1 MNVYEIITARIL
13 AQLEQGVIPWH
24 QPWRS
29 GGVPKNLLSQKPYR
43 GVNVWLLVSQPYTSP
58 YWLTFV
64 QAQEIGG
71 RVRPGEKGTPV
82 IFWKRR
88 EETQEEESG
97 EEVEGKRRAPLLRY
111 YIVFNTDQCELP
123 ASLTARLSIPQPRA
137 LAPLPACEH
146 VVQFMPKRPAIVHDY
161 PRAYYA
167 PGTDVVNVP
176 APHLFDRAEG
186 YFATLFHELT
196 HSTGHVSRLA
206 RPSVVNRKEL
216 SAADYSKEELVA
228 EMGAAFLCGHCG
240 IESATVDNS
249 AAYIRSWLR
258 TLQNDT
264 RLVIHAAT
272 QAQQAMDFILDRWDV
287 HEP

>member
-1 MNVYEIITARIL
+1 M
-13 AQLEQGVIPWH
+13 
-24 QPWRS
+24 
-29 GGVPKNLLSQKPYR
+29 
-43 GVNVWLLVSQPYTSP
+43 
-58 YWLTFV
+58 
-64 QAQEIGG
+64 
-71 RVRPGEKGTPV
+71 
-82 IFWKRR
+82 
-88 EETQEEESG
+88 
-97 EEVEGKRRAPLLRY
+97 
-111 YIVFNTDQCELP
+111 
-123 ASLTARLSIPQPRA
+123 
-137 LAPLPACEH
+137 
-146 VVQFMPKRPAIVHDY
+146 
-161 PRAYYA
+161 
-167 PGTDVVNVP
+167 P

-216 SAADYSKEELVA
+216 SGADYSKEELVA

-258 TLQNDT
+258 AFQNDT